1 METSAMEWRIVLQ
14 PSRECNSEFRINA
27 WASFKRRDEVKDV
40 PRVRLIRDF
49 SRDHAAIYRHFEK
62 RATARRTAE
71 IRAGSQPLPITPRA
85 AVGGTRG
92 MDCDNIAG
100 SKHLQIGRLTR
111 PVA

>member
-14 PSRECNSEFRINA
+14 PSRECNRRIHDQRVGVVQA
-27 WASFKRRDEVKDV
+27 RTRDV
-40 PRVRLIRDF
+40 PRLRLIRDF

-85 AVGGTRG
+85 AAGGTRG

-111 PVA
+111 PVT